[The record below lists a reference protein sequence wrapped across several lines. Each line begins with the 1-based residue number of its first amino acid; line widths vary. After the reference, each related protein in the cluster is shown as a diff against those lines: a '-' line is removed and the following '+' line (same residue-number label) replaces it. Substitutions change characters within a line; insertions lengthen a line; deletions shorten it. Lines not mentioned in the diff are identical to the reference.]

1 MVKEFLLP
9 WSGIRGLYITY
20 IFIETVKEKDMGI
33 KQTLDGKSQ
42 KKYQKVFDTNS
53 FLLPW
58 TIFKL
63 KIENFF
69 CWLKF
74 NLKAVD

>member
-1 MVKEFLLP
+1 
-9 WSGIRGLYITY
+9 
-20 IFIETVKEKDMGI
+20 MGI

-69 CWLKF
+69 CWSKF
-74 NLKAVD
+74 NLKAVDQK